1 MEITNLDQNERISE
15 LEAFK
20 EDIFNTIYPI
30 GSLYLTFN
38 KNFNPNDTFTGTWTR
53 NGAKGYTL
61 VGAIDPDDYRDPSN
75 SILEIPGGS
84 TEGERKHTLTINE
97 MPSHKHS
104 LTSWRNPTE
113 STPQPTTG
121 FGFTNNNYAFSNVA
135 TDGDGTRYTAN
146 DSVAIGAAGSGE
158 AHNNV
163 QPSIGVYIWNRIA

>member
-38 KNFNPNDTFTGTWTR
+38 KDFNPNDTFTGTWTR

-75 SILEIPGGS
+75 SILEIAGGS
-84 TEGERKHTLTINE
+84 TKGEVNHTLTIEE
-97 MPSHKHS
+97 MPSHTHNIYYPQDYADVQHDTVKYEGFLNNLQAPQAIS
-104 LTSWRNPTE
+104 PTGGD
-113 STPQPTTG
+113 QP
-121 FGFTNNNYAFSNVA
+121 
-135 TDGDGTRYTAN
+135 
-146 DSVAIGAAGSGE
+146 
-158 AHNNV
+158 HNNV
-163 QPSIGVYIWNRIA
+163 QPSIGVYIWHRTA